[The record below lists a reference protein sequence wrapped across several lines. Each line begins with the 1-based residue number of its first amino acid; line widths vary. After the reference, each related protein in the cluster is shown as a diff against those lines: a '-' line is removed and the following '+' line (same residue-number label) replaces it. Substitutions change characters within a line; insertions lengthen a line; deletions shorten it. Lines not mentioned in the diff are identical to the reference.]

1 MDEPI
6 EIPILDMDPQGY
18 DRQVERLNRV
28 RAERGQPRMLADAE
42 GAGRRAAARNART

>member
-18 DRQVERLNRV
+18 DRQVERLNEV
-28 RAERGQPRMLADAE
+28 RRSRDNRETRPHAE
-42 GAGRRAAARNART
+42 GAGRRRCGTART